1 MSHCNVICHWLG
13 TFTKSSVH
21 ENHQTCQTFPI
32 ARPKCLMRDFTILN
46 TGRIYKAHRTNV
58 WVMNHG
64 SFFGNTEISPWRSDR
79 KCKYIYIF
87 IFSEIYSALE
97 VLISILTKLA
107 SDYISISKPP
117 SRASINSL
125 WPSDSIHVYGNKD
138 LGNIGQVM
146 ACCLMA
152 PSHYLDQCWLLISED
167 PWYSPKSNFNFS
179 ASARATI
186 LQNEFE
192 ELYIENY
199 CYISQGPMS

>member
-1 MSHCNVICHWLG
+1 MSYCNVICHWLG

-32 ARPKCLMRDFTILN
+32 ARPKCLMKDFTNLD

-64 SFFGNTEISPWRSDR
+64 SFLVTLKLVPGEVIENAN
-79 KCKYIYIF
+79 IYIF

-125 WPSDSIHVYGNKD
+125 WPGDSIHVYGNKD

-179 ASARATI
+179 ASAQATI

-199 CYISQGPMS
+199 CHISQGSMS